1 MRVRFGK
8 SIYLCTK
15 VTHSE
20 GSKLLLI
27 TNSNGV
33 YTIDMLTSEKAEEAF
48 NSLLID
54 GYYDVSDYDYSN
66 DRE

>member
-1 MRVRFGK
+1 MRVNFGK

-15 VTHSE
+15 VTHSK

-33 YTIDMLTSEKAEEAF
+33 YTIDMLTTEMAEDAY
-48 NSLLID
+48 NRLLIN
-54 GYYDVSDYDYSN
+54 GYYDFSDYDYSN
-66 DRE
+66 